1 MARLLLLRTTQGMSQ
16 IFAGKSRL
24 RRQPPFAPP
33 LSLLS
38 MASVLETGGHHV
50 QVVDVMCE
58 ADPTGKICRLLA
70 CADLVL
76 INVSPGCCEESRV
89 LAEFVHKHRPE
100 VPVVLQGIYC
110 TIHAG
115 QALVDIPT
123 ADACIRGEGEHVIT
137 RVVETMMQK
146 DNLSQLSGVYY
157 REKDQIK
164 AGKQPEEIQD
174 LDSLPFPARHL
185 VQDYDYGVMNG
196 VRLSRPCFTSVLTSR
211 GCPCQCRFCATY
223 FLNGSYRQR
232 SLENVLQEF
241 RELQGKYGSVMVED
255 DNFLVDPHR
264 AMRIMDGLIEIGS
277 DLEMFVAGARV
288 DSANRELYKKMARA
302 GVKFISFGIES
313 GNQRILDYYQKRIT
327 IAQIR
332 KAVDLAN
339 EMGIITWGNFIFG
352 APVETKEQL
361 EETLEFSMSLPLDMA
376 FFRPLSYQR
385 GADLWR
391 EAVARGL
398 LEEGTAFRYAG
409 SGDTGGHFTADEL
422 ADYCRWAF
430 KRFYFRPRYLFREYF
445 RSFKRRDFTVLK
457 SLGSVL

>member
-1 MARLLLLRTTQGMSQ
+1 MAQ
-16 IFAGKSRL
+16 IFSGISHQ

-38 MASVLETGGHHV
+38 MASILETGGHHV
-50 QVVDVMCE
+50 QVVDVTCE
-58 ADPTGKICRLLA
+58 PDSAGKIGHLLTST
-70 CADLVL
+70 DLVL
-76 INVSPGCCEESRV
+76 MDVSPGCCGESRV
-89 LAEFVHKHRPE
+89 LAEFVRKHHPG
-100 VPVVLQGIYC
+100 VPVLIQGMYC

-115 QALVDIPT
+115 QALADIPA
-123 ADACIRGEGEHVIT
+123 ADACIRGEGEHVIS

-146 DNLSQLSGVYY
+146 DDLSQLPGVYY

-164 AGKQPEEIQD
+164 TGKQLEEIQD

-185 VQDYDYGVMNG
+185 VQDYDYGMMNG
-196 VRLSRPCFTSVLTSR
+196 VRLTRPCFTSMLTSR
-211 GCPCQCRFCATY
+211 GCPYQCRFCASY

-232 SLENVLQEF
+232 SSENVLQEF
-241 RELQGKYGSVMVED
+241 RELQGKYGSVMIED
-255 DNFLVDPHR
+255 DNFLADPRR
-264 AMRIMDGLIEIGS
+264 AIRIMDGLIEIGS
-277 DLEMFVAGARV
+277 DLELFVTGARV
-288 DSANRELYKKMARA
+288 DSANRELYSKMAHA
-302 GVKFISFGIES
+302 GVKFLSFGIES
-313 GNQRILDYYQKRIT
+313 GNQRILDYYQKYIT

-361 EETLEFSMSLPLDMA
+361 EETLEFSQSLPLDMA

-391 EAVARGL
+391 EAVAYGL
-398 LEEGTAFRYAG
+398 LEEGTAFHYAG
-409 SGDTGGHFTADEL
+409 SGDTGGHFTSDEL

-430 KRFYFRPRYLFREYF
+430 KRFYYRPRYLFRECF
-445 RSFKRRDFTVLK
+445 RCFKRKDFTVLK
-457 SLGSVL
+457 SLGSAL